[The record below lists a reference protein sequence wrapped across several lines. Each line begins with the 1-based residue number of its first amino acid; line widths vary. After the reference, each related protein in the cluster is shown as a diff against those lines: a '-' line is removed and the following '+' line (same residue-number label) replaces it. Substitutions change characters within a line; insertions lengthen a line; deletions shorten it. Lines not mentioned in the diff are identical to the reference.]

1 MGQAQGGVG
10 RGAHSSLRGSAPP
23 RNHPHKTPEK
33 HSSQLRGLQA
43 HIYTG
48 LGSSG
53 RSLGPGWI
61 HGWEGTLQ
69 RAVWVRAGSYFLPAT
84 EGVARPTG
92 PYSPHL
98 GVGAT
103 SLFELIQ
110 AVLLRRQPLI
120 LAAFSLPV
128 AQWEVSL
135 ESLGGDPNHWSA
147 SPGPSGTAPG
157 LVASPAPLKP
167 LQQPPR
173 EA

>member
-10 RGAHSSLRGSAPP
+10 RGARSSLCGSAPP

-33 HSSQLRGLQA
+33 HSSQLGGLQA

-69 RAVWVRAGSYFLPAT
+69 RAVWVRAGSYFLRAT
-84 EGVARPTG
+84 VGAARPTG
-92 PYSPHL
+92 PYSPHP

-103 SLFELIQ
+103 SLCELIQ

-128 AQWEVSL
+128 AQWGVSL